1 MPGAAAWTLRFSAVR
16 NLSQNP
22 EMDTRVL
29 AALRQDLARI
39 EELISFPTDHF
50 AWKEIQARALSVHR
64 AAAAIPAAEQA
75 AYLRFAIDD
84 ALRAGS
90 AAGEHYRE
98 RLQHHLA
105 LLKKMLPGAAE
116 PPAN

>member
-1 MPGAAAWTLRFSAVR
+1 MGLDFASLADGPRPQT
-16 NLSQNP
+16 Q
-22 EMDTRVL
+22 EMDPRL
-29 AALRQDLARI
+29 LNALRHDIARI
-39 EELISFPTDHF
+39 EELIVFPTDHF

-84 ALRAGS
+84 ALRADAG
-90 AAGEHYRE
+90 AGEHYRE
-98 RLQHHLA
+98 KLRHHIA
-105 LLKKMLPGAAE
+105 LLRSLLPKSVE